1 MNPAVW
7 TLDESMSFLDAEAQ
21 EWLLDFLK
29 SLKEAGKTLIFST
42 HESRMVRELADL
54 RLDIRAD
61 HGAEVHAV

>member
-1 MNPAVW
+1 MIFEV
-7 TLDESMSFLDAEAQ
+7 AQ
-21 EWLLDFLK
+21 GSGQNVD
-29 SLKEAGKTLIFST
+29 FST